1 MENQSKEKELYQ
13 KYASKV
19 SELLDDEKA
28 REIFDSLSTGKN
40 SYMRIDRVESSSYD
54 VAWIDMIESCIPDLG
69 TIVNN
74 PRLTT
79 KETQDLVPVEL
90 ARKTNADSVKH
101 LASHTQFIKEVTD
114 EGDVI
119 PNKVLNIG
127 ADDEVKTYENRFI
140 ATLIRRLVLFVE
152 KRYEFVK
159 KYAVLHDHEV
169 LFFKN
174 ESNVNGSDVFIE
186 TKVKVVSPKTDPQS
200 ITNTKYL
207 ERIEQMRQFIL
218 YYYNSKFMKKFKNE
232 RDVRNPILMTNII
245 RKNQIYHHCYELYRF
260 LESYDRLGVAYNVDE
275 KYSQFSATEISELNC
290 LMLANYLSLQGKDKS
305 VQYREKI
312 RNYKPTILTSSDDEA
327 FVYGPLL
334 KGPIQFV
341 RVDEPYQRYLDSFVS
356 KDIDHEL
363 NKEEKK
369 YYSQEIDVKKLNRK
383 EYDEKVKLLERKK
396 WQKIQFD
403 KEVEARIRQREEE
416 EKRLLQERINARLK
430 EEEEYLAQ
438 FRQRLVDEALRFRA
452 KETGQEYEEEEY
464 SYKPSA
470 FTSMRNNIDFSKMS
484 KLDQE
489 LLLQQLSLLHEKE
502 DKNEMLNSVEKSK
515 HIDNLPKME
524 KPSAP
529 KAVGVVAPIPEKK
542 DETPAMPKVV
552 PVVPYSPVDVL
563 TAGTSPEDKE
573 VMRPVDED
581 DDKIN
586 IPVRTVPVYIE
597 SEPEPDL
604 DDQYNEAILCYGL
617 LDNQPKENVIYKKG
631 PKIPFMDDDEDGE
644 PFKKIHL
651 LNKAYGEY
659 EEEKKRDGE
668 LNLHALLDGIDE
680 EAPEKRGPAD
690 PFAQIRSLNKAY
702 LAYEREGSDLSVTV
716 EEKEVTPVIP
726 EGPKNEEPRREGYV
740 LHHFEKGYYISEDNF
755 TMNIN
760 EARVYSDYDEAIR
773 DSILSHMKIEKL

>member
-1 MENQSKEKELYQ
+1 MENQSKEKQLYQ
-13 KYASKV
+13 QFSSKV
-19 SELLDDEKA
+19 SELLSDENA
-28 REIFDSLSTGKN
+28 RGIFDSLRSGQNT
-40 SYMRIDRVESSSYD
+40 YMRVDRVESSSYD

-79 KETQDLVPVEL
+79 KEVQDLVPVEL

-101 LASHTQFIKEVTD
+101 LASHTQFIKDVTE

-127 ADDEVKTYENRFI
+127 ADDEVKTYENKFI

-159 KYAVLHDHEV
+159 KYAVLHDHEI

-174 ESNVNGSDVFIE
+174 ESKVNGSDVFIE

-232 RDVRNPILMTNII
+232 RNVRNPILMTNII
-245 RKNQIYHHCYELYRF
+245 RKNPLYHHCYELYRF
-260 LESYDRLGVAYNVDE
+260 LESYDRLGVSYNVDE
-275 KYSQFSATEISELNC
+275 KYSQFSSTELNELNC
-290 LMLANYLSLQGKDKS
+290 LMFANYLSLQGKDKS
-305 VQYREKI
+305 IQYKEKI
-312 RNYKPTILTSSDDEA
+312 RDYKPIILTSSDDEA

-334 KGPIQFV
+334 KGPIEFV
-341 RVDEPYQRYLDSFVS
+341 RVDEAYQRYLDSFVS
-356 KDIDHEL
+356 KDIDREL

-369 YYSQEIDVKKLNRK
+369 YYSQELDVRKLNRR
-383 EYDEKVKLLERKK
+383 EYEEKVKLLERKK

-416 EKRLLQERINARLK
+416 EKRLLQERINARLR
-430 EEEEYLAQ
+430 EEEEYLSQ
-438 FRQRLVDEALRFRA
+438 FRQRLVDEALRFRP
-452 KETGQEYEEEEY
+452 KEEGPEYEAEEY

-470 FTSMRNNIDFSKMS
+470 LTSMNNNIDFAKMS
-484 KLDQE
+484 KVDQE

-502 DKNEMLNSVEKSK
+502 DKDELVNSVEKGK
-515 HIDNLPKME
+515 HIENLPKQQDV
-524 KPSAP
+524 SAK
-529 KAVGVVAPIPEKK
+529 KAVGVVAPVPDAK
-542 DETPAMPKVV
+542 DEKPALPKVV
-552 PVVPYSPVDVL
+552 PIVPYSPEDIL

-573 VMRPVDED
+573 VMRPIKDDERVD
-581 DDKIN
+581 

-597 SEPEPDL
+597 SEPEPDM

-617 LDNQPKENVIYKKG
+617 LPTNQPKEKIVYRKG
-631 PKIPFMDDDEDGE
+631 PRVPFMDDDDDEE

-651 LNKAYGEY
+651 LNKAYVDFEA
-659 EEEKKRDGE
+659 ERRLDEKMNRE
-668 LNLHALLDGIDE
+668 ALLDGLDSFEI
-680 EAPEKRGPAD
+680 EKKEPAD
-690 PFAQIRSLNKAY
+690 PFAQMRSINKA
-702 LAYEREGSDLSVTV
+702 LKEYEDMENGTKAEESEV
-716 EEKEVTPVIP
+716 EVMPVIP
-726 EGPKNEEPRREGYV
+726 EEKKEEPHKEGYV
-740 LHHFEKGYYISEDNF
+740 LRHFERGYYVSENNF
-755 TMNIN
+755 TEDIN
-760 EARVYSDYDEAIR
+760 QARVYIDYDEAIR
-773 DSILSHMKIEKL
+773 DSILSHLKIEKL